1 MTSMPPRSAG
11 LEGIPLQHDGV
22 VVGMVPVRG
31 VGFRVGLQ
39 GAGQA
44 LIMSPA
50 KARRMAPDWRS
61 PEAKAAGLDWI
72 ADALEEA
79 ANDIDAMP
87 AAEQIQRANEMWAA
101 ISATGSQH

>member
-1 MTSMPPRSAG
+1 MTSAPPRSPS
-11 LEGIPLQHDGV
+11 LEGIPLHHDGV
-22 VVGMVPVRG
+22 VAGMVPVRG

-50 KARRMAPDWRS
+50 KTRRMVPSWRS
-61 PEAKAAGLDWI
+61 PEAVAAGLGWI

-79 ANDIDAMP
+79 ADDIDAMP
-87 AAEQIQRANEMWAA
+87 VAEQIQRANEMWAT
-101 ISATGSQH
+101 ISAAGSRH

>member
-1 MTSMPPRSAG
+1 MTSAPPRSTG

-39 GAGQA
+39 GGGHA
-44 LIMSPA
+44 LIMSPS
-50 KARRMAPDWRS
+50 KARRMAPAWRS
-61 PEAKAAGLDWI
+61 QEAKAAGLDWI
-72 ADALEEA
+72 ADALEETA
-79 ANDIDAMP
+79 RDIDAMTV
-87 AAEQIQRANEMWAA
+87 AEQIQKADDMWAT